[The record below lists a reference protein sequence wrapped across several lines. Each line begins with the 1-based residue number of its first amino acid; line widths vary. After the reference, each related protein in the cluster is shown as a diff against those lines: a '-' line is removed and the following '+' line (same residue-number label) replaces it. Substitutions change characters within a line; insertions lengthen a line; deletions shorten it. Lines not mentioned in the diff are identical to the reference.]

1 MTHEDHVRLIEKG
14 IRKGSGEVWADFG
27 SGEGAFTLALRDVAG
42 ENTEIYSIDKNEE
55 SLTLQKKQFEKLFPD
70 SDIKFIQADF
80 MTQLNLPPLDGL
92 IAANSI
98 HFQTDTVKVCKHLAQ
113 YLKPNGRFIVVE
125 YNVDQ
130 GNMWVPYPF
139 SFSSFQGF
147 AQQAG
152 LTEPELLAAVPSRF
166 LNEIYASLAFKKT

>member
-1 MTHEDHVRLIEKG
+1 L
-14 IRKGSGEVWADFG
+14 
-27 SGEGAFTLALRDVAG
+27 
-42 ENTEIYSIDKNEE
+42 
-55 SLTLQKKQFEKLFPD
+55 
-70 SDIKFIQADF
+70 
-80 MTQLNLPPLDGL
+80 LDGL

-125 YNVDQ
+125 YNVDH

-139 SFSSFQGF
+139 SFSSFHGF